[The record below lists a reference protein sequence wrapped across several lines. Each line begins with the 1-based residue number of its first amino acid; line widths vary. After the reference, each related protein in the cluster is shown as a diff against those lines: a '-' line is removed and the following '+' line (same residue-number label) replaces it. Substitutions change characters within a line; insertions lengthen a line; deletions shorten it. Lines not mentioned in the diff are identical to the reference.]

1 MRKTLKIAAL
11 AMLTGGFLLLGAS
24 SLQAAGTPSAEP
36 AQQDQVCRGVV
47 LDTQGLGV
55 IGASVLI
62 KGQPVA
68 LGTVTDFDGNF
79 VQVNAKKGD
88 VLVIS
93 CIGYATQEVVFD
105 GEPIRV
111 VLADDNEMLQETV
124 VTAYGGRQL
133 RSKVTNSI
141 ATVKEDVITS
151 GMHTNAAQ
159 ALAGAVSGLRV
170 QQTSGN
176 PGANPTI
183 VLRGGTTMAGDGSPL
198 VIVDGAQRSLADL
211 NPNDIESLEVL
222 KDAGATAIYGARAAN
237 GVILITTKRG
247 KSGHSAIGVRVKFS
261 ANFEQHPYEFLNS
274 EDYLW
279 YMRMAYKRSSEYI
292 TLSDGSKTGPAN
304 IGTLTG
310 TQPYGTGNLYWDT
323 DGSVLDGRVN
333 SRALWGVFD
342 NADGQYSS
350 LLSNSNWA
358 SMKDPVTG
366 HELVFWNGAAVPD
379 INVKSPAF
387 SQDYGLDFQGGNEK
401 GSYYASLGYNHSE
414 GNALDND
421 YNRLSFAL
429 NGDYKIRNWLTSS
442 SSFNFAHTTWTPIKN
457 GNSEAYYFNRSWSVP
472 PTFRVTNADGEWN
485 PSPRNSIQD
494 GHVAISNPQRT
505 YDYNTDKFNMNQSFT
520 VTFAPWLNFKASA
533 SWYYED
539 TKQEYFLKDYLVG
552 ANRMY
557 NSRESYDYYN
567 RNLNETYTGIFN
579 FNKSFNNLHTVSAM
593 LGTEFLNQT
602 TKGFDA
608 YGRGAD
614 TDEFQDLALTEVG
627 DTRDIDSWHSQNRIL
642 SFFGKVDYD
651 YDAKYLLSVVARYDG
666 YSRLAK
672 QSRWGFFPGVSA
684 GWVFSKEDFMQNLS
698 DVISFAKLRMSYGA
712 NGSLDAIG
720 NYQVFGA
727 YGNTTKYLGSN
738 SILFSTL
745 PSPALLWEKSWTFE
759 TGLDI
764 SFFENSLNANV
775 TYYNRHTSNK
785 IANITIPSHTGTG
798 TILSNNGEI
807 QNQGV
812 EFELGWRAVKTRDW
826 NVTFNLNGAYNRN
839 KIIKLPDNGLENN
852 RQNAQQVYDPATGS
866 LIWVGG
872 YQEGQTPGD
881 IYGPLAEGIYGSYG
895 EIPGNLIDKT
905 SGNNGS
911 NGKWLYGPAAW
922 DQLSDAEK
930 RNSFPIQP
938 GDVKWKDVNGDGV
951 IDNYDLVKLGNAM
964 PKWTGG
970 FTANIAWK
978 GLSLLGRFDYALDY
992 KVIDNVTPWIMGNM
1006 QGTFNTISLVKD
1018 SYDIENN
1025 VAGKWPTYVWA
1036 DQLGKRNYARTNNS
1050 LFVYEGSYLAFREVQ
1065 LAYDLPQSLIGRI
1078 GIEKLQFYVSG
1089 QNLGYLTKA
1098 GLLGTP
1104 EYGANSW
1111 GSYRLP
1117 RTIIFGL
1124 NLTF

>member
-1 MRKTLKIAAL
+1 MKRFLKMAAL
-11 AMLTGGFLLLGAS
+11 AMLTGGLLLAGGN
-24 SLQAAGTPSAEP
+24 LYAADTKVAAN

-68 LGTVTDFDGNF
+68 FGTVTDFDGNF
-79 VQVNAKKGD
+79 VQKNARPGD

-93 CIGYATQEVVFD
+93 CIGYVTQEVVYD
-105 GEPIRV
+105 GKPVNV
-111 VLADDNEMLQETV
+111 VLAEESEMLTETV

-133 RSKVTNSI
+133 RSKLTNSI
-141 ATVKEDVITS
+141 ATVKEDVLTA
-151 GMHTNAAQ
+151 GMHAQVAQ
-159 ALAGAVSGLRV
+159 ALSGAVSGLRV

-183 VLRGGTTMAGDGSPL
+183 VLRGGTQLGGSGSPL
-198 VIVDGAQRSLADL
+198 VIVDGAQRSLSDL
-211 NPNDIESLEVL
+211 NPNDIESMEVL

-247 KSGHSAIGVRVKFS
+247 KAGHSAINARVKFS

-274 EDYLW
+274 EDYL
-279 YMRMAYKRSSEYI
+279 YHMRMAYKRSSEFI
-292 TLSDGSKTGPAN
+292 TLSDGTKMGSTN
-304 IGTLTG
+304 LSSLTG
-310 TQPYGTGNLYWDT
+310 TQPYGTGNLYWDD
-323 DGSVLDGRVN
+323 DGNVLDGRVN
-333 SRALWGVFD
+333 GRALWGVFD
-342 NADGQYSS
+342 NSTGRYSS
-350 LLSNSNWA
+350 LLGNSNWA
-358 SMKDPVTG
+358 EMTDPVTG
-366 HELVFWNGAAVPD
+366 NKLVFWNGATVAD
-379 INVKSPAF
+379 INIKSPAF
-387 SQDYGLDFQGGNEK
+387 SQDYNVDFQGGNDK

-414 GNALDND
+414 GNALDNE
-421 YNRLSFAL
+421 YNRLTFAF
-429 NGDYKIRNWLTSS
+429 NGDYKVRDWLTSS
-442 SSFNFAHTTWTPIKN
+442 SSLNFAHTIWTPIKN
-457 GNSEAYYFNRSWSVP
+457 GNTEAYYFNRSWSVP
-472 PTFRVTNADGEWN
+472 PTYRTTNADGEWN
-485 PSPRNSIQD
+485 PSPRNNIHD
-494 GHVAISNPQRT
+494 GHVAISNPQRI

-520 VTFAPWLNFKASA
+520 VFFSPSLNFKASA

-539 TKQEYFLKDYLVG
+539 NKQEYFMKDYLVG

-557 NSRESYDYYN
+557 NSRESYAYYN
-567 RNLNETYTGIFN
+567 RNLNETYNGILNYNRTFAGAH
-579 FNKSFNNLHTVSAM
+579 SIAVM
-593 LGTEFLNQT
+593 LGTEFLNQS

-614 TDEFQDLALTEVG
+614 TDEFQDLALTQVG
-627 DTRDIDSWHSQNRIL
+627 DTRSIDSWHSQSRVL
-642 SFFGKVDYD
+642 SFFAKADYD
-651 YDAKYLLSVVARYDG
+651 YDAKYLLSLVARYDG
-666 YSRLAK
+666 YSRLAR

-684 GWVFSKEDFMQNLS
+684 GWVFSKENFMRPLN
-698 DVISFAKLRMSYGA
+698 DVISFAKLRASFGA
-712 NGSLDAIG
+712 NGSLDQIG
-720 NYQVFGA
+720 PYTVFGA
-727 YGNTTKYLGSN
+727 YGNTTKYMSN
-738 SILFSTL
+738 NAILFSTL
-745 PSPALLWEKSWTFE
+745 PSPALLWEKSWTLE

-764 SFFENSLNANV
+764 SFWENRLNLNL
-775 TYYNRHTSNK
+775 TYYNRHTLDK
-785 IANITIPSHTGTG
+785 IANITIPSHTGASS
-798 TILSNNGEI
+798 LRSNNGEL

-812 EFELGWRAVKTRDW
+812 EFDINWRAVNTRDW
-826 NVTFNLNGAYNRN
+826 RVNFTLIGAYNRN

-852 RQNAQQVYDPATGS
+852 RQNAIQVYDPATGK

-881 IYGPLAEGIYGSYG
+881 IYGPLAEGIYTSYS

-911 NGKWLYGPAAW
+911 NGKWLYGPDAW
-922 DQLSDAEK
+922 AQLSDAEK
-930 RNSFPIQP
+930 RTAFPIQP

-970 FTANIAWK
+970 FTTNIAWK
-978 GLSLLGRFDYALDY
+978 GLSLTGRFDYALDY
-992 KVIDNVTPWIMGNM
+992 KVVDNSTPWIMGNM

-1018 SYDIENN
+1018 SYNIETGQ
-1025 VAGKWPTYVWA
+1025 AGRWPSYVWA
-1036 DQLGKRNYARTNNS
+1036 DQLGKRNYARSNNS
-1050 LFVYEGSYLAFREVQ
+1050 LFVYEGSYLAVREIQ
-1065 LAYDLPQSLIGRI
+1065 LAYDLPNTLLDKVSIKR
-1078 GIEKLQFYVSG
+1078 LQFYVSG

-1104 EYGANSW
+1104 EYGASSW

-1117 RTIIFGL
+1117 RTVIFGI